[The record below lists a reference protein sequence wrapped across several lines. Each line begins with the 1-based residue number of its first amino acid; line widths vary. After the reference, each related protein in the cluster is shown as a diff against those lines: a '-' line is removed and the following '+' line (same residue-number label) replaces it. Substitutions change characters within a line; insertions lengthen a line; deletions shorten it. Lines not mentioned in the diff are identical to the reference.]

1 MSDDSTAKY
10 EPQLLKIDVTV
21 GNFHV
26 SEESEGFLFLEKEI
40 DGYYEEAVGDLM
52 PTALLPGFVL
62 AEHTQKLVGSK
73 FKAEL
78 NDQIRSKLLN
88 DALER
93 VNEQENLAP
102 ISEPDL
108 DVAAVILPDDGPM
121 TFEFSIEVRPEFEM
135 PEWKGLSIKRPNRE
149 ISDADVEEAVN
160 NLLRERGRLVP
171 AKGSPKPGDLMVA
184 NLKCTKHD
192 DGKCSLMQEE
202 MEIVVRF
209 KLCCRRRA
217 RRIRQTCCSIEAWG
231 ESHIENYDF

>member
-1 MSDDSTAKY
+1 MSDDSTAIA

-21 GNFHV
+21 EETSTCQRKVKV
-26 SEESEGFLFLEKEI
+26 SVPREEI
-40 DGYYEEAVGDLM
+40 DRYYEEAVGDLM
-52 PTALLPGFVL
+52 PTALLPGFRPGR
-62 AEHTQKLVGSK
+62 APRKLVGSK

-184 NLKCTKHD
+184 NLK
-192 DGKCSLMQEE
+192 
-202 MEIVVRF
+202 
-209 KLCCRRRA
+209 LCM
-217 RRIRQTCCSIEAWG
+217 G
-231 ESHIENYDF
+231 